1 MPEQAGIP
9 HLLMNQAVEMKG
21 GGAML
26 RFVLKRGI
34 NALLTLW
41 VIVTLTFTLMHL
53 VPGGPFTSEK
63 PVPPAVLEN
72 LNKYYH
78 LDEPVVKQYARYLGS
93 LLQGDLGPSY
103 KSDTRDVNQML
114 ADTLPV
120 SVHLGIQ
127 ALIIAVVGGLL
138 LGILAALNH
147 NKWPDYT
154 ASVVAVIG
162 TSVPSFV
169 LATVMIEVFAM
180 KLGWLPIATWKTWKH
195 TIMPSVALAFLPMAQ
210 VTRLMRS
217 NMLEV
222 LGQDYIKT
230 AKSKGLTRFQITLRH
245 TIRNA
250 ILPVVTILGPIAATL
265 LTGTFVIEHIF
276 AVPGAG
282 KLFVMSIQNRDY
294 PLILGTTVVYGIAL
308 VVILFIVD
316 VLYSLI
322 DPRITF
328 SRKGA
333 R

>member
-1 MPEQAGIP
+1 
-9 HLLMNQAVEMKG
+9 
-21 GGAML
+21 ML
-26 RFVLKRGI
+26 RFLVKRGI

-41 VIVTLTFTLMHL
+41 VIITLTFTLMHL

-78 LDEPVVKQYARYLGS
+78 LDEPVAMQYVRYLGD
-93 LLQGDLGPSY
+93 LMRGDLGPSY
-103 KSDTRDVNQML
+103 KSNTRTVNDML
-114 ADTLPV
+114 ADTMPI
-120 SVHLGIQ
+120 SFHLGTQ
-127 ALIIAVVGGLL
+127 ALLIAVVGGLT
-138 LGILAALNH
+138 LGIVAALNH

-154 ASVVAVIG
+154 ASIVAVIG
-162 TSVPSFV
+162 TAVPSFV
-169 LATVMIEVFAM
+169 LATLMIQVIGLEL
-180 KLGWLPIATWKTWKH
+180 KWLPIATWKTWQH

-222 LGQDYIKT
+222 IGQDYIKT
-230 AKSKGLTRFQITLRH
+230 AKSKGLSKLQITLRH

-276 AVPGAG
+276 SVPGSG

-294 PLILGTTVVYGIAL
+294 PLILGTTVVYGAVL

-322 DPRITF
+322 DPRIKVTG
-328 SRKGA
+328 KGA